1 MAECMA
7 KVEYGRGEAQV
18 KARYFE
24 HDIRRLRP
32 PAGYALNFSV
42 MHDVGTFF
50 VEAND
55 GAWAIENL

>member
-1 MAECMA
+1 MRAILNMTS
-7 KVEYGRGEAQV
+7 
-18 KARYFE
+18 
-24 HDIRRLRP
+24 
-32 PAGYALNFSV
+32 AGYALDFSV